1 MTTERSSRRR
11 AHRPPRDQAASPFTS
26 ILERLV
32 VSTPGAR
39 GAALV
44 DFEGETVDYAGHIDP
59 FELKVAAAT
68 WQIVLYE
75 LEATAF
81 AGPTQVTV
89 RARRSSYVL
98 RRVNHEYA
106 IVLILHARAAF
117 AVSERAL
124 VEAEAALAHEA
135 GLPRKNRHT
144 WFGVTVRVA
153 AEHRPVELCIAGT
166 WEPIEVM
173 GAVVGLRARERGYRV
188 RLLSGAEL
196 MLIRERSGQW
206 FSDEPINALAARK
219 A

>member
-1 MTTERSSRRR
+1 MTSPRSSRRR
-11 AHRPPRDQAASPFTS
+11 TQSPQRDQAASSFTA
-26 ILERLV
+26 ILDRLV
-32 VSTPGAR
+32 RSTPGAR

-68 WQIVLYE
+68 WQIVLFE
-75 LEATAF
+75 LEQTAL

-89 RARRSSYVL
+89 RAMRSSYVL
-98 RRVNHEYA
+98 RRLNHEYA
-106 IVLILHARAAF
+106 IVLVLHARAAF

-135 GLPRKNRHT
+135 GLARKNRHT
-144 WFGVTVRVA
+144 WFGVAVRAA
-153 AEHRPVELCIAGT
+153 AEHRPVELCVAGT

-173 GAVVGLRARERGYRV
+173 GAVVGLHARERGYRV
-188 RLLSGAEL
+188 RLLSGAET
-196 MLIRERSGQW
+196 MLVRERSGLW
-206 FSDEPINALAARK
+206 FSDEPINALSARK